1 MHDLKHAR
9 MLFLLTLAI
18 RAGFAAPT
26 HATEEKS
33 KEKHTLQY
41 KFQMG
46 EVLRYSVKHMTNQRT
61 TIEGSSQ
68 EAESK
73 SASIKAWKVTDVL
86 PDGVMEFVHLVEEVR
101 MSNRV
106 PNRAV
111 TMFDSRS
118 DKTPPPGFEQVAR
131 AVGVPLSLIRIKPS
145 GEIVHREEKHP
156 QPPASDDL
164 PITLRLPDDPVAVGE
179 QWDFTYNVMVDRKSG
194 AKQQVRTRRV
204 CTLKSVEGDVATIGV
219 DYQVLTPV
227 SAFVESQLIE
237 RVTKGT
243 VRFDMKRGRL
253 LSQKFEADER
263 VIGFHGDASS
273 MHFVSRLEE
282 RLLKPG
288 ERLARKAKE
297 KAAAPSAK

>member
-1 MHDLKHAR
+1 MHVILKTRISLLLA
-9 MLFLLTLAI
+9 LTLQ
-18 RAGFAAPT
+18 AGFATSALGE
-26 HATEEKS
+26 ADAG
-33 KEKHTLQY
+33 EKHTLQY
-41 KFQMG
+41 KFEMG
-46 EVLRYSVKHMTNQRT
+46 EVLRYSVKHMTNIRT

-86 PDGVMEFVHLVEEVR
+86 PGDVMEFVHVVEEVR

-111 TMFDSRS
+111 TVYDSRS
-118 DKTPPPGFEQVAR
+118 DETPPPGFEQAAR

-156 QPPASDDL
+156 QPASSEDM
-164 PITLRLPDDPVAVGE
+164 PITMRLPDEPIAVGE
-179 QWDFTYNVMVDRKSG
+179 QWDFTYDVEADRKSG
-194 AKQQVRTRRV
+194 GKLQVRTRRV
-204 CTLKSVEGDVATIGV
+204 CTLKSVEGEIATIGV
-219 DYQVLTPV
+219 DYQILTPV
-227 SAFVESQLIE
+227 SAFIESQLIE
-237 RVTKGT
+237 RITKGT

-253 LSQKFEADER
+253 VSQRFDADKR
-263 VIGFHGDASS
+263 VLGFHGDASS

-288 ERLARKAKE
+288 ERLARKSKKQDTAKSS
-297 KAAAPSAK
+297 K